1 MRVDSDNF
9 AVRFDSGPTLEVV
22 GRQIE
27 GLRVADLRQIVPEV
41 AEAAL
46 EGLKFSEC
54 LPPEIATEVVRVRLS
69 DEQGVAGVLA
79 RTTRVVVAT

>member
-1 MRVDSDNF
+1 VG
-9 AVRFDSGPTLEVV
+9 GPTPRWPPNSAEVV

-27 GLRVADLRQIVPEV
+27 RLRVADQSRIVPEV

-54 LPPEIATEVVRVRLS
+54 LPPEIATEIVRVRLS

-79 RTTRVVVAT
+79 RSTRVVIAT